1 MRNVFMATVAALF
14 VAGAATAAD
23 LSGAV
28 GTEVTKNNAGDYV
41 ATPTVELSFGHKAEG
56 ATAFGSIGVEAANS
70 NLVIDSWH
78 VGVAFGGTS
87 LSFGDQ
93 GDLFD
98 FGGLEV
104 VGGDTLAAPADDH
117 ESLIVGH
124 GNVSALVGFTDIGAD
139 MGDVENVQLAYATK
153 LSVANVA
160 GAVDYNFDT
169 KAYVL
174 AVAVDAD
181 VTDAINAGVTVSYDD
196 AASVVGYE
204 AVGRYA
210 ALDALAVSA
219 FINGD
224 DADMAQNIGTGVV
237 YTKDSLSAFAE
248 VGYNLDTKETTPA
261 IGVSFNF

>member
-23 LSGAV
+23 LSGTV
-28 GTEVTKNNAGDYV
+28 GTEVTKNNAGNYV
-41 ATPTVELSFGHKAEG
+41 ATPTVELSFGHKAAD
-56 ATAFGSIGVEAANS
+56 ATAFGGVGVEAVNG
-70 NLVIDSWH
+70 NLAVDSWNL
-78 VGVAFGGTS
+78 GVAFGGTS

-93 GDLFD
+93 GDLFS

-124 GNVSALVGFTDIGAD
+124 GAVSALVGFTDIGAD
-139 MGDVENVQLAYATK
+139 MGDIENVQLAYETK
-153 LSVANVA
+153 LSIASIA
-160 GAVDYNFDT
+160 GAVDYNLNT
-169 KAYVL
+169 EAYVL
-174 AVAVDAD
+174 AVAAHSD
-181 VTDAINAGVTVSYDD
+181 VTDAINAGLTVSYDN
-196 AASVVGYE
+196 AASVFGYE
-204 AVGRYA
+204 AIGRYA

-248 VGYNLDTKETTPA
+248 VGYNLNTKETTPA
-261 IGVSFNF
+261 LGVSFNF